1 MLSKISK
8 LAVVASMVG
17 ALAACNGREITPPI
31 PTLPH
36 TTAPVAAP
44 LVLRDTN
51 WKIITAADLRQMA
64 AELEA
69 NPGQQITLY
78 ALDDDGFDALN
89 LNLIDIRRYILE
101 QQQIIKF
108 YEDLEEATH
117 PSEPAAEESEN

>member
-1 MLSKISK
+1 MLSKFPK
-8 LAVVASMVG
+8 LIAVTGMVG
-17 ALAACNGREITPPI
+17 ALAACNGRDITATV

-51 WKIITAADLRQMA
+51 WQIITAADLRRMA
-64 AELEA
+64 DELEA

-89 LNLIDIRRYILE
+89 LNLIDIRRFILE

-117 PSEPAAEESEN
+117 PSESADAESEN